1 MVEIL
6 KNFPLFQ
13 GIAMHDLRK
22 LLRCLSAQEKSFE
35 KGQWIINGEEPNQWV
50 GIVLTGHVQLIHHDY
65 YGNRTIF
72 SDLASGQLFGETL
85 AGITDQIFPLVAE
98 AKTEYTVLLID
109 YHRII
114 GTCNSS
120 CEFHRTLIFNM
131 LGIINEKNRQ
141 LSEKLLILSKRNSRE
156 KLLAFLSFEAQKAGS
171 NHFHIPFSRQE
182 LADYLSLDRS
192 ALSNELS
199 KMQKTGLILCN
210 RNDFTLLTEE
220 LPQ

>member
-50 GIVLTGHVQLIHHDY
+50 GLVLHGHVQLIHHDY

-72 SDLASGQLFGETL
+72 SELGEGQLFGETL
-85 AGITDQIFPLVAE
+85 AGISGKVFPLVAE
-98 AKTEYTVLLID
+98 AKTDSTVLLFD

-114 GTCNSS
+114 GTCSS
-120 CEFHRTLIFNM
+120 TCVFHRTLIFNM
-131 LGIINEKNRQ
+131 LGIINEKNLQ
-141 LSEKLLILSKRNSRE
+141 LSEKLLILSKRSSRE
-156 KLLAFLSFEAQKAGS
+156 KLLAFLSSEAQKAGS
-171 NHFHIPFSRQE
+171 NQFHIPFSRQE

-199 KMQKTGLILCN
+199 KMQKEGLL
-210 RNDFTLLTEE
+210 RTQKSHFE
-220 LPQ
+220 LI

>member
-72 SDLASGQLFGETL
+72 SGGVKGSSVHGQGCSANTPT
-85 AGITDQIFPLVAE
+85 GI
-98 AKTEYTVLLID
+98 
-109 YHRII
+109 
-114 GTCNSS
+114 
-120 CEFHRTLIFNM
+120 
-131 LGIINEKNRQ
+131 
-141 LSEKLLILSKRNSRE
+141 
-156 KLLAFLSFEAQKAGS
+156 
-171 NHFHIPFSRQE
+171 
-182 LADYLSLDRS
+182 
-192 ALSNELS
+192 
-199 KMQKTGLILCN
+199 
-210 RNDFTLLTEE
+210 
-220 LPQ
+220 

>member
-50 GIVLTGHVQLIHHDY
+50 GLVLQGYVQLIHHDY

-72 SDLASGQLFGETL
+72 SELGVGQL
-85 AGITDQIFPLVAE
+85 AE
-98 AKTEYTVLLID
+98 AKTDSTVLLFD

-114 GTCNSS
+114 GTCSSS
-120 CEFHRTLIFNM
+120 CVFHRTLIFNM
-131 LGIINEKNRQ
+131 LGIINEKNQQ
-141 LSEKLLILSKRNSRE
+141 LSEKLLILSKRSSRE
-156 KLLAFLSFEAQKAGS
+156 KLLAFLSSEAQKAGS
-171 NHFHIPFSRQE
+171 NQFHIPFSRQE

-199 KMQKTGLILCN
+199 KMQKDGLILCN
-210 RNDFTLLTEE
+210 RNDFTLLTESRS
-220 LPQ
+220 P